1 MKHYTLSLCAVL
13 SAAAVAIASC
23 SAPTEEEKDSLHS
36 HDHAHSEEDH
46 AHEHA
51 HEHEH
56 EHGHDHAGHS
66 HEGFEAEEG
75 ETEVAQLPTRIVISH
90 ADGLRAYDAKT
101 GKVIGE
107 DKMNAFLRLSDA
119 GDNRHVMVTKGDSF
133 LTYDTGRIT
142 KGHGDHNHYY
152 TAEPS
157 LGDAPIKAP
166 HAGHVVHHDGFTALF
181 SDGDGVAKIYKTE
194 DMGKDDAQPVNTV
207 ETGAAHHGVAVP
219 LKDGSVVITKG
230 TEDERHTIQ
239 HLDKEGK
246 VLTETTECPGV
257 HGEAAAGNGNIFF
270 GCEDGP
276 VVFDG
281 TKFHKV
287 DASAYAGA
295 GGYQRSGNA
304 AGSEESDVIL
314 ADNKT
319 DKDAEL
325 ERPTSV
331 TLVDTKDFS
340 AKKVD
345 LDASYWFRSLAR
357 GPLGEALVLT
367 TDGKLNIIDPDS
379 GEITSQID
387 AISKWKE
394 NKEWQQPG
402 PILQAADGY
411 AFITDAQKKQLVVID
426 LLQEKE
432 VNRFDL
438 DIEPTEMTVL

>member
-13 SAAAVAIASC
+13 SAAAVAITSC

-46 AHEHA
+46 AHEHD
-51 HEHEH
+51 HEH

-90 ADGLRAYDAKT
+90 AEGLRTYDAKT

-119 GDNRHVMVTKGDSF
+119 GDDRHVMVTKGDSF

-157 LGDAPIKAP
+157 LGDATINAP

-194 DMGKDDAQPVNTV
+194 DMGNDDAQPVNTV
-207 ETGAAHHGVAVP
+207 DTGAAHHGVAVP

-246 VLTETTECPGV
+246 VLTETTKCPGV

-276 VVFDG
+276 VIFDG

-287 DASAYAGA
+287 DTSAYAGA

-319 DKDAEL
+319 DEDAEL

-387 AISKWKE
+387 VISRWKE

>member
-1 MKHYTLSLCAVL
+1 MKNYTLSLCAVL
-13 SAAAVAIASC
+13 SAAAMTIVSC
-23 SAPTEEEKDSLHS
+23 SAPTEEEKDSLQPHG
-36 HDHAHSEEDH
+36 HAQSKEDN
-46 AHEHA
+46 AHE
-51 HEHEH
+51 
-56 EHGHDHAGHS
+56 HDHAGHS
-66 HEGFEAEEG
+66 HAGFEAKEG

-90 ADGLRAYDAKT
+90 AEGLTSYDAKT
-101 GKVIGE
+101 GKTLSE
-107 DKMNAFLRLSDA
+107 EKMNAFLRLNDA

-133 LTYDTGRIT
+133 LTFDTGRIT
-142 KGHGDHNHYY
+142 KAHGDHNHYY
-152 TAEPS
+152 TAKPS
-157 LGDAPIKAP
+157 LGDAPINAP

-194 DMGKDDAQPVNTV
+194 DMGKDDAQPVKTV
-207 ETGAAHHGVAVP
+207 DTGAAHHGVAVP

-287 DASAYAGA
+287 DASAYADA

-387 AISKWKE
+387 AISRWKE

>member
-13 SAAAVAIASC
+13 STTAIAIASC

-36 HDHAHSEEDH
+36 HDHAHSE
-46 AHEHA
+46 AEHA
-51 HEHEH
+51 HEHDHDHDH

-90 ADGLRAYDAKT
+90 ADGLTAYDAKT
-101 GKVIGE
+101 GKVVGE

-152 TAEPS
+152 TAEPA

-194 DMGKDDAQPVNTV
+194 DIGKKDAQPVNTV
-207 ETGAAHHGVAVP
+207 DTGAAHHGVAVP

-246 VLTETTECPGV
+246 VLTETTKCPGV

-281 TKFHKV
+281 KEFHKV
-287 DASAYAGA
+287 DA
-295 GGYQRSGNA
+295 
-304 AGSEESDVIL
+304 L
-314 ADNKT
+314 
-319 DKDAEL
+319 
-325 ERPTSV
+325 
-331 TLVDTKDFS
+331 
-340 AKKVD
+340 
-345 LDASYWFRSLAR
+345 SL
-357 GPLGEALVLT
+357 
-367 TDGKLNIIDPDS
+367 IHI
-379 GEITSQID
+379 
-387 AISKWKE
+387 
-394 NKEWQQPG
+394 
-402 PILQAADGY
+402 
-411 AFITDAQKKQLVVID
+411 
-426 LLQEKE
+426 
-432 VNRFDL
+432 
-438 DIEPTEMTVL
+438 

>member
-13 SAAAVAIASC
+13 SAAAVAITSC

-46 AHEHA
+46 AHEHD
-51 HEHEH
+51 HEH

-90 ADGLRAYDAKT
+90 AEGLRAYDAKT

-119 GDNRHVMVTKGDSF
+119 GDDRHVMVTKGDSF

-157 LGDAPIKAP
+157 LGDATINAP

-181 SDGDGVAKIYKTE
+181 SDGDGVARIYKTE
-194 DMGKDDAQPVNTV
+194 DIGNDDAQPVNTV
-207 ETGAAHHGVAVP
+207 DTGAAHHGVAVP

-276 VVFDG
+276 VIFDG

-367 TDGKLNIIDPDS
+367 TDGKLNIIDPES

>member
-1 MKHYTLSLCAVL
+1 MKRYTLSLCAVL
-13 SAAAVAIASC
+13 SAAAVAITSC

-46 AHEHA
+46 AHEHD
-51 HEHEH
+51 H

-90 ADGLRAYDAKT
+90 AEGLRAYDAKT

-119 GDNRHVMVTKGDSF
+119 GDDRHVMVTKGDSF

-157 LGDAPIKAP
+157 LGDATINAP

-181 SDGDGVAKIYKTE
+181 SDGDGVARIYKTE
-194 DMGKDDAQPVNTV
+194 DIGNDDAQPVNTV
-207 ETGAAHHGVAVP
+207 DTGAAHHGVAVP

-246 VLTETTECPGV
+246 VLTETTKCPGV
-257 HGEAAAGNGNIFF
+257 HGEATAGNGNIFF

-276 VVFDG
+276 VIFDG

-367 TDGKLNIIDPDS
+367 TDGKLNIIDPES